1 MRMYLDRRLLAF
13 SRQSGA
19 SLLGA
24 VLLGASGGVA
34 TVAQMWLLA
43 HIIAEVLLS
52 GADIGRVRTSLAMLL
67 VAIAARS
74 VLGWAADVSAARA
87 AATVKHRLRVTLF
100 NHLMDLGPV
109 ATGCERTGELT
120 TTLTDGVEALD
131 PYIGRYLPQLALAAV
146 IPLTV
151 AAVVLSRDLLSGA
164 VLLLTAPLIPLF
176 MVLIGHLAEAR
187 ARRQWL
193 ERSRLGAFFLDVIQG
208 LTTLKVL
215 GRSSEYIATI
225 IRVSNAFRESSM
237 AVLRVAF
244 LSALVLELV
253 ATLSVAVV
261 AVQIGLLLLAG
272 RLTFAPAFLV
282 LLLAPEVYL
291 PLRRLGTN
299 FHAGLA
305 GVSAA
310 ARIFA
315 LLDRAPARP
324 TPSAVHAMPQRPSLT
339 LEDISFAYPSSGSAG
354 ADVRPAL
361 HHVNLRIAAGEKVA
375 VVGPSGAGKSTL
387 AHILLRLVEPDCGT
401 LSADGVTSDTVS
413 ADIWR
418 SRFAWVPQR
427 AHLTADTIGA
437 NIRLAR
443 PDCGDEAVVGA
454 ARQALAENFI
464 EELPNTYDTVLGERG
479 ATLSGGEAQRIAL
492 ARAFLADRPI
502 LVLDEPAAGLDPRLQ
517 VRLDGVLAQLLAD
530 RSALIIAHRI
540 PSVLAADRVVV
551 LDQGRVI
558 DQGSHEALLSR
569 CALYRALVHASAGE
583 A

>member
-1 MRMYLDRRLLAF
+1 MAMYLDRRLLAF
-13 SRQSGA
+13 SRRSGA

-24 VLLGASGGVA
+24 VFLGALGGVA

-43 HIIAEVLLS
+43 HIIAEVFLS
-52 GADIGRVRTSLAMLL
+52 GADIEQVRTSLAMLL
-67 VAIAARS
+67 VAITAR
-74 VLGWAADVSAARA
+74 VVFGWAADVSAARA
-87 AATVKHRLRVTLF
+87 AAAVKHRLRVTLF
-100 NHLMDLGPV
+100 DHLMDLGPV
-109 ATGCERTGELT
+109 ATGCERTGEIT
-120 TTLTDGVEALD
+120 TTLTDGVEAVD

-176 MVLIGHLAEAR
+176 MVLIGHLADAR

-193 ERSRLGAFFLDVIQG
+193 DQSRLGAFFLDVIQG

-215 GRSSEYIATI
+215 GRSSAYIATI
-225 IRVSNAFRESSM
+225 RRVSNAFRDSSM

-261 AVQIGLLLLAG
+261 AVQIGLRLLAG
-272 RLTFAPAFLV
+272 RLEFEPAFLV

-291 PLRRLGTN
+291 PLRRLGAN

-315 LLDRAPARP
+315 LLDRAPAHPTRP
-324 TPSAVHAMPQRPSLT
+324 AVHTMPQRPSLT
-339 LEDISFAYPSSGSAG
+339 LEDISFAYPSPDSAG

-387 AHILLRLVEPDCGT
+387 AHILLRLVEPDRGT

-427 AHLTADTIGA
+427 AHLTADTISA

-443 PDCGDEAVVGA
+443 PDCGDEEVARA
-454 ARQALAENFI
+454 ARQALADNFI
-464 EELPNTYDTVLGERG
+464 EELPTAYDTVLGERG

-517 VRLDGVLAQLLAD
+517 VRLDGVLARMLED
-530 RSALIIAHRI
+530 RTALIIAHRI

-569 CALYRALVHASAGE
+569 CALYRTLVHASAGE